1 MGAVTILY
9 YLTKQYYW
17 NNLHSGT
24 TIRAV
29 VLDSPFSN
37 MQKLMYEVG
46 SSKISLPDFVFT
58 PVINSIMEKITMKL
72 GFNLIKELDLIER
85 VKQLK
90 EKNIDSYRLIGKISA
105 LFITSLDDKLVN
117 SSHVEALHQHY
128 PFHPNDLHYFNGQH
142 NENRSDNLKNRC
154 AQFLCEIPEKK

>member
-17 NNLHSGT
+17 NNLHSGI

-46 SSKISLPDFVFT
+46 SSKINLPDFVFT
-58 PVINSIMEKITMKL
+58 PVINSIMERITMKL

-90 EKNIDSYRLIGKISA
+90 
-105 LFITSLDDKLVN
+105 
-117 SSHVEALHQHY
+117 
-128 PFHPNDLHYFNGQH
+128 
-142 NENRSDNLKNRC
+142 
-154 AQFLCEIPEKK
+154 